1 MATSNKLD
9 VSDLDFDTIKAN
21 LKVFLQNQAEFSD
34 YDFEGSGMSVLLELL
49 AYNTHYMSFN
59 ANMLANEV
67 FLDTSAIRKNVV
79 SHAKSL
85 GYTPTSVRAPIADLD
100 VTVNNVA
107 SGTSTLTMAKGTSFT
122 ATVNTV
128 TYKYVTNETYTI
140 TPSAGVYKF
149 SNIKIYEGT
158 ATTYNYTV
166 DSTDEDQRFIIPS
179 DKADTSTLVVTVQNS
194 SSDTT
199 SNTYTLAT
207 GITGLDSTSKVYFLN
222 EGADGRF
229 EIYFGDGVLGK
240 SLSDGNI
247 ISLAYVV
254 TNIFDGNGASSFT
267 LSGSIGGY
275 TDVDITVNDSA
286 NGAADSQTMQS
297 VKHNAPL
304 HYSAQDRA
312 VTTKDYEALT
322 KTIYPNAKSVR
333 AYGGEDAEQPLY
345 GTVYVAIHP
354 ESGSTLTTTTKNN
367 IVSQLKKY
375 NVGSV
380 TPTIVT
386 PEVTSILLTTNA
398 KFNKE
403 STTLSASEV
412 KTLISDMII
421 LYSADELQKF
431 DSIFRYSKVLETI
444 NDSHDSILSNITTVK
459 IRKEFTPTTGSATT
473 YNVYFRNALYNP
485 HSEHNKSAGGILSS
499 TGFKIT
505 GNDSEMFL
513 DDDGAGNVRLY
524 YLDGTTRTYSN
535 NTQGTINYSTGQ
547 VTLTSINIASISDIR
562 GSTSTTIELTT
573 TPNSNDIVPVRD
585 QVLSIDVANSTI
597 TVEEDT
603 FAGGTSDGGTTYTT
617 TSSY

>member
-9 VSDLDFDTIKAN
+9 VSELDFDTIKAN
-21 LKVFLQNQAEFSD
+21 LKLYLQNQAEFSD

-67 FLDTSAIRKNVV
+67 YLDTSAIRKNVV
-79 SHAKSL
+79 SLAKSL

-107 SGTSTLTMAKGTSFT
+107 AGTSTLTMSKGTSFT
-122 ATVNTV
+122 TVVDTV
-128 TYKYVTNETYTI
+128 TYRYVTNESYTI
-140 TPSAGVYKF
+140 TPTAGVYKF
-149 SNIKIYEGT
+149 SNIKVYEGT
-158 ATTYNYTV
+158 PTTFNYTV
-166 DSTDEDQRFIIPS
+166 DSTDEDQRFIIPTN
-179 DKADTSTLVVTVQNS
+179 KADTSTLVVTVQNS
-194 SSDTT
+194 STDTT
-199 SNTYTLAT
+199 TNTYTLAT
-207 GITGLDSTSKVYFLN
+207 GITALDSTSKVYFLN
-222 EGADGRF
+222 EGADGRY
-229 EIYFGDGVLGK
+229 EVYFGDGVVGK

-254 TNIFDGNGASSFT
+254 TNIFDGNGADSFSLADT
-267 LSGSIGGY
+267 IGGY
-275 TDVDITVNDSA
+275 SDVDITVNSA
-286 NGAADSQTMQS
+286 GSGAALSQSMQS
-297 VKHNAPL
+297 IKHNAPL
-304 HYSAQDRA
+304 HYTAQDRA
-312 VTTKDYEALT
+312 VTVKDYEALT
-322 KTIYPNAKSVR
+322 KTIYPNAKSIR

-354 ESGSTLTTTTKNN
+354 KTGSTLTTSTKND
-367 IVSQLKKY
+367 IVNQLKKY

-380 TPTIVT
+380 TPKIVT
-386 PEVTSILLTTNA
+386 PEVTSILLTSTA

-403 STTLSASEV
+403 ATTLSASAI
-412 KTLISDMII
+412 KTLISDMLIV
-421 LYSADELQKF
+421 YNSDELQKF

-444 NDSHDSILSNITTVK
+444 NDSHSSILSNITTVK
-459 IRKEFTPTTGSATT
+459 IRKEFTPTTGSAKT
-473 YNVYFRNALYNP
+473 YNIYFRNALYNP

-499 TGFKIT
+499 TGFKIN
-505 GNDSEMFL
+505 GNDNEMFL

-524 YLDGTTRTYSN
+524 YLDGTTRTYN
-535 NTQGTINYSTGQ
+535 NSTQGTINYSTGQ
-547 VTLTSINIASISDIR
+547 ITLTSINIASISDIR

-585 QVLSIDVANSTI
+585 QVLSIDVANSTL